1 MVETIMQGWL
11 SVWLYVM
18 AAIAVVLGYQVIK
31 NRKTWSRLNILCT
44 LAIIVLVLHVI
55 EEWVL
60 PGGLHYSYN
69 IAHGSEL
76 LSRYPMNRLTDMIT
90 NFGAVVVGCIVLK
103 VWGFRKP
110 SALAVMMFSAF
121 EVIMHVAIG
130 IQDMNIFHEYG
141 MNTIYSPG
149 LITSLFG
156 FLPVC
161 VAIAIY
167 LFRQKENRPSLIQW
181 IMAIVGTFVLCFLL
195 INLPE
200 GVLGK
205 KGSPYEFTNR
215 GYYERFGEQ
224 YEQDNGYKYFEIDTM
239 KEEP

>member
-1 MVETIMQGWL
+1 METILQGWL

-18 AAIAVVLGYQVIK
+18 AAIAIVLGIKIYK
-31 NRKTWSRLNILCT
+31 NRKTWDSLNILCA
-44 LAIIVLVLHVI
+44 LAIIVLVLHVL

-69 IAHGSEL
+69 IAHGSTL

-110 SALAVMMFSAF
+110 AALAVMMFSAF
-121 EVIMHVAIG
+121 EVVMHVAIG
-130 IQDMNIFHEYG
+130 IQDMQIFAAYG

-161 VAIAIY
+161 VAIAIQ
-167 LFRQKENRPSLIQW
+167 LFKKKENRPTLIQW
-181 IMAIVGTFVLCFLL
+181 IMAIVGTFALCFLL

-205 KGSPYEFTNR
+205 EDSPYEFTDR
-215 GYYERFGEQ
+215 GYYEQYGERF
-224 YEQDNGYKYFEIDTM
+224 EQDNGYTYFEPETAQEDHQ
-239 KEEP
+239 